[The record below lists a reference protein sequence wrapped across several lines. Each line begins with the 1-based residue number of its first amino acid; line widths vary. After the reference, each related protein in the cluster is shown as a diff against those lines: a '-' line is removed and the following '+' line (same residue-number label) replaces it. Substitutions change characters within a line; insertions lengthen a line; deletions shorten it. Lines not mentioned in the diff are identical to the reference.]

1 MPKEQV
7 FDFYVFNQYS
17 LINRY
22 SICWFSDSVM
32 LFKQQD
38 PFDISKGSK
47 FIILIYI
54 QPVVRPLL
62 LPDRLLPN
70 EGYWL
75 K

>member
-7 FDFYVFNQYS
+7 FDFYIFNQYF

-47 FIILIYI
+47 FIILMKEQITQI
-54 QPVVRPLL
+54 AQSTMAGLTL
-62 LPDRLLPN
+62 
-70 EGYWL
+70 
-75 K
+75 

>member
-7 FDFYVFNQYS
+7 FDFYNFNQYF

>member
-7 FDFYVFNQYS
+7 FDFYNFNQCF

-54 QPVVRPLL
+54 QPVARPLL

>member
-7 FDFYVFNQYS
+7 FDFYIFNQYF
-17 LINRY
+17 LIKRY
-22 SICWFSDSVM
+22 LICWFSDSVM

-38 PFDISKGSK
+38 PFDFSKRSK

-54 QPVVRPLL
+54 LLRVRLLQPLDMLL
-62 LPDRLLPN
+62 LNVD
-70 EGYWL
+70 YSL